1 MGVEIDKNAPR
12 SVWYNILVED
22 TEDTF
27 YKAIDSGCTVV
38 QELMAVPDCGV
49 SNAIFM
55 EPFDIWMLHQI
66 NKEVSL
72 EERRKIWEEEEAK
85 KVVTDHI
92 WSDYDADYYFTC

>member
-1 MGVEIDKNAPR
+1 MINLKKSVFKLVGVEIDKNAPR

-38 QELMAVPDCGV
+38 QELMAVADYGV

-55 EPFDIWMLHQI
+55 EPFDIWMLYQI

-72 EERRKIWEEEEAK
+72 EERRKIWEEEEGK
-85 KVVTDHI
+85 
-92 WSDYDADYYFTC
+92 S

>member
-1 MGVEIDKNAPR
+1 MVFQMQF
-12 SVWYNILVED
+12 SWV
-22 TEDTF
+22 
-27 YKAIDSGCTVV
+27 
-38 QELMAVPDCGV
+38 
-49 SNAIFM
+49 
-55 EPFDIWMLHQI
+55 PFDIWMLHQI